1 MQMVVVAVGD
11 EHNVHGRHLV
21 KRNAGSRQAFG
32 RAHPIRPNR
41 VGDDGDAIELNDKG
55 RMADPTELRPAIRLL
70 KPLVLRR

>member
-21 KRNAGSRQAFG
+21 KRNTGSRQAFG
-32 RAHPIRPNR
+32 RAHPIRPDGI
-41 VGDDGDAIELNDKG
+41 GDDGDAIELNDKG

-70 KPLVLRR
+70 KPFILRR